1 MVITQDKIL
10 CIQLNLDESDKK
22 SLEKIF
28 YPLNLMNEMIC
39 ALFIQIGIHKKILIS
54 DDLFSKHNCIKF
66 N

>member
-1 MVITQDKIL
+1 MVITPDKIL

-39 ALFIQIGIHKKILIS
+39 ALFIQIGIHKKS
-54 DDLFSKHNCIKF
+54 
-66 N
+66 